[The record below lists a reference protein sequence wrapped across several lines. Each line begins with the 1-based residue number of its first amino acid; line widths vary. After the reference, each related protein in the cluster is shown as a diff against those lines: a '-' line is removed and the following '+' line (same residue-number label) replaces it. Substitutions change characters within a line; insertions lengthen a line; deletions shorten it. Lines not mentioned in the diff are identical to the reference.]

1 MTVKWQQSGCRS
13 RVEKARKTLHTLSVA
28 AGGYMANGLAPAESA
43 CAIATAMPLATP
55 TVRMKPFLLEVSVRQ
70 PLS

>member
-13 RVEKARKTLHTLSVA
+13 RVEKASKTLHTLSVA
-28 AGGYMANGLAPAESA
+28 AGGYMFYCLARAELA
-43 CAIATAMPLATP
+43 CDIATAMPLATP
-55 TVRMKPFLLEVSVRQ
+55 TVSMKPFLLEVSVRR

>member
-13 RVEKARKTLHTLSVA
+13 RVEKAGKTLHTLSVV
-28 AGGYMANGLAPAESA
+28 GYMANGLARAESA

-55 TVRMKPFLLEVSVRQ
+55 TVSMKPFLL
-70 PLS
+70 